1 MRLLASAKSVAAVG
15 TDAIFIIGQRPRHM
29 IAFVQP
35 FQQVT
40 ILASLTAKRL
50 GFRHYRLST

>member
-1 MRLLASAKSVAAVG
+1 
-15 TDAIFIIGQRPRHM
+15 M

-50 GFRHYRLST
+50 GFRHYGLST